1 MADLEIFHSPNWYCV
16 IYPLNWLWFFIRD
29 KKAVDVFEHP
39 YLEDNNLLNLK
50 SGISFWKSYN
60 FLE

>member
-1 MADLEIFHSPNWYCV
+1 MADLEIFHSNWRCV

-39 YLEDNNLLNLK
+39 
-50 SGISFWKSYN
+50 
-60 FLE
+60 